1 MADSTW
7 PDVSLATLHDAARC
21 LALAE
26 RGELAA
32 LPGGG
37 LSRAGWRLLHSYAA
51 ADRRADRRAH
61 PVLGEPD
68 VPVLSWLF
76 RSLGMGGLIGVVSGR
91 IRPARTAHDWLA
103 MTATAQLMALH
114 QIWRNAPEVAWSWL
128 PQQYRHP
135 ARARVWHTLTEQLL
149 AGVAA
154 LPVDSWV
161 LLAELAAD
169 PALQGATLGFGV
181 ERNLPSVRQA
191 LTRQAGQLVT
201 FLLSEVLPRL
211 GLVAVIGEGENCCLA
226 LTTEGA
232 GWLRGRSGA
241 RKIGPGLSFPEQ
253 APAPDPAGPE
263 PACWQVA
270 DDLRL
275 IIPLE
280 APAAATFEALQFADL
295 LAIGPPAEYRITGAS
310 LERGLSQGYDLADIR
325 FLLAQGAGQP
335 LSGAAAAR
343 LAHWQEELTVI
354 RCEPGYRLQP
364 LAADVLSR
372 LRDREPFRA
381 VAEHSASGRWAFVSQ
396 AESAALM
403 RYLRR
408 SGYVL
413 SPEAP
418 GATAPPLLGPFLRR
432 RLPLVPLA
440 TLVGVYD
447 RLQVRV
453 PGLADLGL
461 DELSQTL
468 TAALPPDSQAAVAR
482 LVASNAALI
491 ARHCAGLRA
500 DSDAA
505 EIAAAP
511 LAETAG
517 PSMPGFDRISEVIE
531 TAAAAGVALE
541 ILYADTAGAVTQRRI
556 RPLRLEERWGRQ
568 YVVAYCELRRD
579 ERSFRLDRIVQAEQ
593 V

>member
-1 MADSTW
+1 MADFTSSA
-7 PDVSLATLHDAARC
+7 VSLTTLHDAARC

-26 RGELAA
+26 RDELVA

-37 LSRAGWRLLHSYAA
+37 LSRASWRLLHSYAA
-51 ADRRADRRAH
+51 ADRRAH

-76 RSLGMGGLIGVVSGR
+76 RSLGMGGLIGMVSGR

-103 MTATAQLMALH
+103 MSATAQIRALH

-161 LLAELAAD
+161 LMTELAAD

-211 GLVAVIGEGENCCLA
+211 GLVAVTGEGENCCLA
-226 LTTEGA
+226 LTAEGA
-232 GWLRGRSGA
+232 GWLHGGSGA
-241 RKIGPGLSFPEQ
+241 SKGGPGWLFPEQ
-253 APAPDPAGPE
+253 APGPDPAGPE
-263 PACWQVA
+263 PACWQVT

-275 IIPLE
+275 MVPLE

-295 LAIGPPAEYRITGAS
+295 LAIGPPAAYRITGPS
-310 LERGLSQGYDLADIR
+310 LERGLSHGYDLADIR

-364 LAADVLSR
+364 LAAGVLPR
-372 LRDREPFRA
+372 LREHEPFRA
-381 VAEHSASGRWAFVSQ
+381 LAELSASGRWAFVSQ

-413 SPEAP
+413 SPETP
-418 GATAPPLLGPFLRR
+418 GAAEGAAPPLPGPFLRR
-432 RLPLVPLA
+432 RLPLAPLA
-440 TLVGVYD
+440 TLVGVYE
-447 RLQVRV
+447 RLQLRV

-461 DELSQTL
+461 HALSQML
-468 TAALPPDSQAAVAR
+468 SAALQPDSQAAVAR
-482 LVASNAALI
+482 LVASNDALI
-491 ARHCAGLRA
+491 ARHCAGPRA
-500 DSDAA
+500 DADAA
-505 EIAAAP
+505 EIPAAP
-511 LAETAG
+511 LTEAAG
-517 PSMPGFDRISEVIE
+517 PSLPGPNRISEVIE
-531 TAAAAGVALE
+531 AAVAAGTALE
-541 ILYADTAGAVTQRRI
+541 ILYADTTGAVTQRRI

-579 ERSFRLDRIVQAEQ
+579 ERSFRLDRIVEVLA
-593 V
+593 